1 MRFLLD
7 NRFFLLLLFYVAMPQ
22 AQAQGGLDTEKY
34 RQQLGR
40 LTSPELQEVSGLV
53 ASRKYPGLFWGH
65 NDSGDDARIFLID
78 SLAQLKFTCNLDGV
92 AAVDCEDIAWV
103 EIDGK
108 SHLVLADIGDNL
120 GKRPYTT
127 LYVFEEPEIDTHLP
141 HGTVSN
147 SAIRSIK
154 VMYPTGPKDAEALII
169 DPISKKLIIF
179 SKRELRSGIYITD
192 FFQAWENQQ
201 AILTKAGE
209 LGFNFVTAADVS
221 ADGQQII
228 VKNLLNIY
236 YWQIDSKRGWTLTMQ
251 RPYIKLRYDAEAQ
264 GEAICFGIDAQS
276 FYTLSERPFGLSSY
290 LYRYNLKYYDQT
302 N

>member
-22 AQAQGGLDTEKY
+22 AQAQRGLATEKY
-34 RQQLGR
+34 REQLGR

-65 NDSGDDARIFLID
+65 NDSGDDARVFLID

-103 EIDGK
+103 EIEGK

-120 GKRPYTT
+120 GKRPYAT
-127 LYVFEEPEIDTHLP
+127 LYVFEEPEVDTHLP
-141 HGTVSN
+141 HGIVSN

-192 FFQAWENQQ
+192 FFQALENQQ

-221 ADGQQII
+221 ADGQQMI

-236 YWQIDSKRGWTLTMQ
+236 CWRIDSKRGWTLTMQ
-251 RPYIKLRYDAEAQ
+251 RPYIKLPYDAEAQ
-264 GEAICFGIDAQS
+264 GEAICFSIDVQS